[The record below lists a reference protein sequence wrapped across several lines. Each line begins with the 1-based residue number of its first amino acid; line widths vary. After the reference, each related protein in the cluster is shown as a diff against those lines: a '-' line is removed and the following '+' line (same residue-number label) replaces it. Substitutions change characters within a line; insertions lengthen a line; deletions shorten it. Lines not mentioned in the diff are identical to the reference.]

1 MLEGDAAR
9 GIRLSGKVPTS
20 LCKGSIWNCLSSETQ
35 GTIHI
40 HDNFKVSVFGIAFG
54 TGIYT

>member
-1 MLEGDAAR
+1 MLEGDAQ
-9 GIRLSGKVPTS
+9 IKSGKVPTS
-20 LCKGSIWNCLSSETQ
+20 LCKGSICNCLSSETQ